1 MLVTTSPGARPLTI
15 TISVS
20 PALTTA
26 FGVPR
31 FSVFPASFGLQ
42 PLPVIGNATIVG
54 VGADDGVGVGVGVS
68 VGVGVGVGIGV
79 GVGVGIGVGV
89 TVDVGLG
96 VAVGVGV
103 EVGLGVPL
111 GVAVGELVGPA
122 AMKEAIPTTPE
133 AGGLWLSPAW

>member
-1 MLVTTSPGARPLTI
+1 MLVTTSPGAKPLTS

-20 PALTTA
+20 PALTTP

-31 FSVFPASFGLQ
+31 FNVFPDSFWLQ

-54 VGADDGVGVGVGVS
+54 VGTDDGVGVS
-68 VGVGVGVGIGV
+68 VGVGIAVGVGVGIGV
-79 GVGVGIGVGV
+79 GVRVG
-89 TVDVGLG
+89 VGLG
-96 VAVGVGV
+96 VADGVAV

-111 GVAVGELVGPA
+111 GVAVGVLVAPA

-133 AGGLWLSPAW
+133 PDGLWLNPA

>member
-20 PALTTA
+20 PALTTP

-31 FSVFPASFGLQ
+31 FSVFPASFWLQ

-54 VGADDGVGVGVGVS
+54 VGTDDG

-89 TVDVGLG
+89 RVEVGVG
-96 VAVGVGV
+96 VPLDVGV
-103 EVGLGVPL
+103 EVGVGVGFPDK
-111 GVAVGELVGPA
+111 P
-122 AMKEAIPTTPE
+122 
-133 AGGLWLSPAW
+133 